1 MSPCIIF
8 TYHSDFVWR
17 LKVTRD
23 IHHKSSRRERGR
35 HIQDCEL
42 NILIF
47 GILRASFNITFLEY
61 RLSRS
66 RDDRSRWEWAWR
78 HSPHKCHRVFNN
90 GDHIRTLEIFMEN
103 FIKFVSSFYYSK
115 TPLKCKTT
123 TLRNRV
129 GQQVKSTSTD
139 FIAQALT
146 TSSKVSAA
154 SKNLIQVENLVQIL
168 PVHFMSWF
176 RLDHKDLVTVVHS
189 QPGPCS
195 HCSQYR
201 CLGSLI
207 PILGPLFHFSWI
219 FSYLAIPPITFEN
232 NEMFSIWIASDA
244 STKYAPWSRSPLF
257 LLYLT
262 FSETVSTKIRIHVQL
277 NSLPVY
283 LKIPKF
289 SKNFNHLDS
298 SRAPPAWRQ
307 TSNLS
312 AKLTHYLKNTDCY
325 YSKFSKV

>member
-1 MSPCIIF
+1 M
-8 TYHSDFVWR
+8 
-17 LKVTRD
+17 
-23 IHHKSSRRERGR
+23 
-35 HIQDCEL
+35 
-42 NILIF
+42 
-47 GILRASFNITFLEY
+47 
-61 RLSRS
+61 
-66 RDDRSRWEWAWR
+66 
-78 HSPHKCHRVFNN
+78 
-90 GDHIRTLEIFMEN
+90 
-103 FIKFVSSFYYSK
+103 KFVSYFYYSK
-115 TPLKCKTT
+115 TPLKSKTT

-168 PVHFMSWF
+168 PASLYVLIQARSQGFG
-176 RLDHKDLVTVVHS
+176 HS
-189 QPGPCS
+189 
-195 HCSQYR
+195 CSQSAWSMFT
-201 CLGSLI
+201 LFTVSVFGLLD
-207 PILGPLFHFSWI
+207 PHLGPSFPL

-262 FSETVSTKIRIHVQL
+262 FPETVSTKIRIHVQL

-312 AKLTHYLKNTDCY
+312 AKLPHYLKNTDCY
-325 YSKFSKV
+325 YSKFSNV

>member
-1 MSPCIIF
+1 M
-8 TYHSDFVWR
+8 
-17 LKVTRD
+17 
-23 IHHKSSRRERGR
+23 
-35 HIQDCEL
+35 
-42 NILIF
+42 
-47 GILRASFNITFLEY
+47 
-61 RLSRS
+61 
-66 RDDRSRWEWAWR
+66 
-78 HSPHKCHRVFNN
+78 
-90 GDHIRTLEIFMEN
+90 
-103 FIKFVSSFYYSK
+103 
-115 TPLKCKTT
+115 
-123 TLRNRV
+123 
-129 GQQVKSTSTD
+129 
-139 FIAQALT
+139 
-146 TSSKVSAA
+146 
-154 SKNLIQVENLVQIL
+154 
-168 PVHFMSWF
+168 
-176 RLDHKDLVTVVHS
+176 VTVVHS

-262 FSETVSTKIRIHVQL
+262 FPETVSTKIRIHVQL

-289 SKNFNHLDS
+289 SKNFNHSDS

-312 AKLTHYLKNTDCY
+312 AKLPRYLKNTDCY
-325 YSKFSKV
+325 YSKFSKVYNYFQRQTQQVPYQPYQVLNIKYYTIMFCNHCST

>member
-176 RLDHKDLVTVVHS
+176 RLDHS
-189 QPGPCS
+189 
-195 HCSQYR
+195 CSQSAWSMFT
-201 CLGSLI
+201 LFTVSVFGLLD
-207 PILGPLFHFSWI
+207 PHLGPSF
-219 FSYLAIPPITFEN
+219 
-232 NEMFSIWIASDA
+232 
-244 STKYAPWSRSPLF
+244 PLLVDF
-257 LLYLT
+257 LL
-262 FSETVSTKIRIHVQL
+262 SRHS
-277 NSLPVY
+277 S
-283 LKIPKF
+283 
-289 SKNFNHLDS
+289 NHF
-298 SRAPPAWRQ
+298 RE
-307 TSNLS
+307 
-312 AKLTHYLKNTDCY
+312 
-325 YSKFSKV
+325 

>member
-1 MSPCIIF
+1 MSPFIIF

-90 GDHIRTLEIFMEN
+90 GDHIRTLAIFIEN
-103 FIKFVSSFYYSK
+103 LMKFVSSFYYSK

-168 PVHFMSWF
+168 PASLYVLIQARSQGFGHSCSQSAWSMFTLFTVSVF
-176 RLDHKDLVTVVHS
+176 GRLDPH
-189 QPGPCS
+189 
-195 HCSQYR
+195 
-201 CLGSLI
+201 
-207 PILGPLFHFSWI
+207 LGPSF
-219 FSYLAIPPITFEN
+219 
-232 NEMFSIWIASDA
+232 
-244 STKYAPWSRSPLF
+244 PLLMDF
-257 LLYLT
+257 LL
-262 FSETVSTKIRIHVQL
+262 SRHS
-277 NSLPVY
+277 S
-283 LKIPKF
+283 
-289 SKNFNHLDS
+289 NHF
-298 SRAPPAWRQ
+298 RE
-307 TSNLS
+307 
-312 AKLTHYLKNTDCY
+312 
-325 YSKFSKV
+325 